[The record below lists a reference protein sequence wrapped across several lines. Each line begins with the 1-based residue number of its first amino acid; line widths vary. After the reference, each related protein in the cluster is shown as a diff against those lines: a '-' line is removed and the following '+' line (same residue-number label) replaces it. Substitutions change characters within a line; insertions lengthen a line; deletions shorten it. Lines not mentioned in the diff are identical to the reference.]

1 MNEIRKYEIR
11 FFAHTYIGEK
21 QRYDKTNV
29 LFTGQEEYERRKRY
43 G

>member
-1 MNEIRKYEIR
+1 MKFV

-21 QRYDKTNV
+21 QRYDKTIV